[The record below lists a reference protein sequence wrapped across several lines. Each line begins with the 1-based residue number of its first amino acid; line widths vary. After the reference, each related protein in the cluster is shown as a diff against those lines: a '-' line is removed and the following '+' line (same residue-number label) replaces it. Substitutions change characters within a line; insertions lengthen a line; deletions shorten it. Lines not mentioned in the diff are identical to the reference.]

1 MMKELIV
8 ISSAE
13 YIAGEMELVNR
24 LFDAG
29 MELFHLRKPGISYK
43 LHYALLNG
51 IHPEFRDQVVLHQ
64 FHESGTLA
72 GIHRF
77 HLSAAARQKLRAKDQ
92 RFGRKIKS
100 TSASAIL
107 STSIHSLDEANQLI
121 DFDYAF
127 FGPVFDSISKPGY
140 KGINIADFKLPGHL
154 KTKLVALGG
163 ITADNITQV
172 FDMGFDKAAILGAL
186 WNNPLEA
193 LSTFKQISKN
203 ASE

>member
-1 MMKELIV
+1 MM
-8 ISSAE
+8 
-13 YIAGEMELVNR
+13 LVNR

-29 MELFHLRKPGISYK
+29 MVLFHWRKPGIS
-43 LHYALLNG
+43 LASHFALLNE

-64 FHESGTLA
+64 FHDPGALEGF
-72 GIHRF
+72 HRF
-77 HLSAAARQKLRAKDQ
+77 HFSSAERKRLWAKDEG
-92 RFGRKIKS
+92 FISKIKADS
-100 TSASAIL
+100 ESVIL
-107 STSIHSLDEANQLI
+107 STSIHSLEEADELV

-140 KGINIADFKLPGHL
+140 KGMNLAGLKLPGYL
-154 KTKLVALGG
+154 KTELVALGG

-186 WNNPLEA
+186 WNDPLKV
-193 LSTFKQISKN
+193 LSTFTQISKN

>member
-1 MMKELIV
+1 MKELVV

-13 YIAGEMELVNR
+13 CFEGEMMLVNR

-29 MELFHLRKPGISYK
+29 MVLFHLRKPGVS
-43 LHYALLNG
+43 LASHCAFLNE

-64 FHESGTLA
+64 FHDPGASEGF
-72 GIHRF
+72 HRF
-77 HLSAAARQKLRAKDQ
+77 HFSAAERQRFWAKDQ
-92 RFGRKIKS
+92 AFISKIKADS
-100 TSASAIL
+100 ESVIL
-107 STSIHSLDEANQLI
+107 STSIHSLEEADELV

-127 FGPVFDSISKPGY
+127 FGPLFNSISKPGY
-140 KGINIADFKLPGHL
+140 KGINLAGFKLPGHL

-163 ITADNITQV
+163 ITSDNITQV
-172 FDMGFDKAAILGAL
+172 VDMGFDKAAILGAL

-203 ASE
+203 ARE